1 MYLLYKLLR
10 NLVRAM
16 VSQAAPWQ
24 IALGVLFGTLVG
36 FLPVWP
42 VTHGYAPSPLGVGLL
57 FVALVI
63 NLHLASF
70 FLFFAVG
77 KLLSVALMGP
87 ATVIGDWCEPLARAS
102 ADIPFLHFSLWDHT
116 GYLGLTLFG
125 LVAAPLFMLG
135 MLSLV
140 LWFRRTWLPK
150 ILEDRRLSK
159 VGSLTN
165 RPIMVRVLCWFLGL

>member
-24 IALGVLFGTLVG
+24 IGLGVFLGTLVG

-70 FLFFAVG
+70 FLFLGIGA
-77 KLLSVALMGP
+77 LLAKALMGP
-87 ATVIGDWCEPLARAS
+87 ATVIGGWCEPLARAS
-102 ADIPFLHFSLWDHT
+102 ADIPLLHFSLWGHT

-125 LVAAPLFMLG
+125 LVAAPIFAGLMLT
-135 MLSLV
+135 LV

-150 ILEDRRLSK
+150 ILEHRRLNT
-159 VGSLTN
+159 VGALAN
-165 RPIMVRVLCWFLGL
+165 RPILVRVLCWFFGV